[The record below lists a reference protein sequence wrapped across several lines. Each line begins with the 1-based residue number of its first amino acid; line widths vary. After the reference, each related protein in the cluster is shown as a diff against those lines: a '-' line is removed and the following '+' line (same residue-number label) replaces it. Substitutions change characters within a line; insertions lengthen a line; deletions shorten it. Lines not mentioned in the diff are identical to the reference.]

1 MNSHSGGFA
10 VKTVGTRMLISPPKY
25 VQGAGAMHDLGE
37 HTALLGTNAVVLA
50 DRGVWGFVD
59 TAVTDSLAAAGVKLT
74 REVFGGLCTQKEI
87 DRVAAA
93 ARAAGADVIVGIGGG
108 TAIDTAKAVGHALD
122 DIAVVSAPTV
132 ASTDAPTSALAV
144 IYTEDG
150 AFERYSFFQRNPNL
164 VLVDTALVA
173 GAPSR
178 FIVSG
183 MGDALATWYEA
194 RVCVAANRTAM
205 AGGLATGASLALAR
219 LCWETLMEYGHQARI
234 SAEQHV
240 VTPALE
246 KVTEA
251 NTLLSGLGFESC
263 GLAAAHGIHNGLTV
277 SHKVHGMMH
286 GEKVNIGTLAQLVLE
301 GAPTE
306 ELDTYLEFS
315 RSVGLPTTLA
325 EIGLVDPGR
334 EELLAIGRAAT
345 AEGETTHNM
354 PFPVTPEMVAD
365 ALLAG
370 DAYARATAGKAA

>member
-1 MNSHSGGFA
+1 M
-10 VKTVGTRMLISPPKY
+10 KTIGTRMLISPAKY
-25 VQGAGAMHDLGE
+25 VQGAGAMHELGE
-37 HTALLGTNAVVLA
+37 HVARLGENVVVLA
-50 DRGVWGFVD
+50 DKGVWEFVD
-59 TAVTDSLAAAGVKLT
+59 ASVSESLAAAGVRLT
-74 REVFGGLCTQKEI
+74 KEVFGGLCTQREI

-93 ARAAGADVIVGIGGG
+93 AEETGADVIVGIGGG
-108 TAIDTAKAVGHALD
+108 TAIDTAKAVGHALG

-144 IYTEDG
+144 IYTDEG
-150 AFERYSFFQRNPNL
+150 AFERYSFFGRNPNL

-173 GAPSR
+173 RAPSR

-194 RVCVAANRTAM
+194 RVCVAAHRTAM
-205 AGGLATGASLALAR
+205 AGGLATEASLSLAR
-219 LCWETLMEYGHQARI
+219 LCWETLMEYGPQARL
-234 SAEQHV
+234 SAEAHV

-277 SHKVHGMMH
+277 SHRTHGMMH
-286 GEKVNIGTLAQLVLE
+286 GEKVNMGTLAQLVLE
-301 GAPTE
+301 GAPTD
-306 ELDTYLEFS
+306 ELDTWLRFS

-325 EIGLVDPGR
+325 EVGLADAGR
-334 EELLAIGRAAT
+334 EELLAVGRAAT

-354 PFPVTPEMVAD
+354 PFTVSADMVAD
-365 ALLAG
+365 ALTAG
-370 DAYARATAGKAA
+370 DAYARATATP

>member
-1 MNSHSGGFA
+1 
-10 VKTVGTRMLISPPKY
+10 MLISPPKY

-37 HTALLGTNAVVLA
+37 HTKPLGGTALVLA
-50 DRGVWGFVD
+50 DRSVWGFVD
-59 TAVTDSLAAAGVKLT
+59 TAVSQSLAAAGITLVK
-74 REVFGGLCTQKEI
+74 EVFGGLCTSAEI
-87 DRVAAA
+87 DRITAVAE
-93 ARAAGADVIVGIGGG
+93 AAGADVIVGIGGG
-108 TAIDTAKAVGHALD
+108 TAIDTAKAVGHARGG
-122 DIAVVSAPTV
+122 ISVVSAPTV

-144 IYTEDG
+144 IYTEEG
-150 AFERYSFFQRNPNL
+150 AFERYSFFPRNPHL

-173 GAPSR
+173 AAPSR

-205 AGGLATGASLALAR
+205 AGGLATGASLSLAR
-219 LCWETLMEYGHQARI
+219 LCWETLMEYGEQARHA
-234 SAEQHV
+234 AERHV

-277 SHKVHGMMH
+277 SHRTHGMMH

-306 ELDTYLEFS
+306 ELDAFLRFG
-315 RSVGLPTTLA
+315 RSVGLPTTLS
-325 EIGLVDPGR
+325 EVGLGDADR

-345 AEGETTHNM
+345 VEGETTHNM
-354 PFPVTPEMVAD
+354 PFPVSAAQVAD

-370 DAYARATAGKAA
+370 DAYAKAQAGRA

>member
-1 MNSHSGGFA
+1 M
-10 VKTVGTRMLISPPKY
+10 KTIGTRMLISPAKY
-25 VQGAGAMHDLGE
+25 VQGAGAMHELGE
-37 HTALLGTNAVVLA
+37 HVARLGENVVVLA
-50 DRGVWGFVD
+50 DKSVWEFVD
-59 TAVTDSLAAAGVKLT
+59 AAVSESLAAAGVRLT
-74 REVFGGLCTQKEI
+74 KEVFGGLCTQREI

-93 ARAAGADVIVGIGGG
+93 AEETGADVIVGIGGG
-108 TAIDTAKAVGHALD
+108 TAIDTAKAVGHALG

-144 IYTEDG
+144 IYTDEG
-150 AFERYSFFQRNPNL
+150 AFERYSFFGRNPNL

-173 GAPSR
+173 RAPSR

-194 RVCVAANRTAM
+194 RVCVAAHRTAM
-205 AGGLATGASLALAR
+205 AGGLATEASLSLAR
-219 LCWETLMEYGHQARI
+219 LCWETLMEYGAQARL
-234 SAEQHV
+234 SAEAHV

-277 SHKVHGMMH
+277 SHRTHGMMH
-286 GEKVNIGTLAQLVLE
+286 GEKVNMGTLAQLVLE
-301 GAPTE
+301 GAPTD
-306 ELDTYLEFS
+306 ELDTWLRFS

-325 EIGLVDPGR
+325 EVGLVDAGR
-334 EELLAIGRAAT
+334 EELLAVGRAAT

-354 PFPVTPEMVAD
+354 PFTVSADMVAD

-370 DAYARATAGKAA
+370 DAYARATATP

>member
-1 MNSHSGGFA
+1 M
-10 VKTVGTRMLISPPKY
+10 KTIGTRMLISPPKY
-25 VQGAGAMHDLGE
+25 VQGAGAMNDLGE
-37 HTALLGTNAVVLA
+37 HAAHLGTHAVVLA
-50 DRGVWGFVD
+50 DKGVWGFVD
-59 TAVTDSLAAAGVKLT
+59 AAVTDSLAAAGVRLT
-74 REVFGGLCTQKEI
+74 KEVFGGLCTQREI
-87 DRVAAA
+87 DRVAAV
-93 ARAAGADVIVGIGGG
+93 ARAAGADVVVGIGGG
-108 TAIDTAKAVGHALD
+108 TAIDTAKAVGHALG

-150 AFERYSFFQRNPNL
+150 AFERYSFFRRNPNL

-173 GAPSR
+173 NAPSR

-194 RVCVAANRTAM
+194 RVCVAAERTAM
-205 AGGLATGASLALAR
+205 AGGLATAASLSLAR
-219 LCWETLMEYGHQARI
+219 LCWETLMEYGHQARLA
-234 SAEQHV
+234 AEAHV

-277 SHKVHGMMH
+277 SHRTHGMMH
-286 GEKVNIGTLAQLVLE
+286 GEKVNLGTLAQLVLE

-306 ELDTYLEFS
+306 ELDTYLRFS
-315 RSVGLPTTLA
+315 RGVGLPTTLA
-325 EIGLVDPGR
+325 EVGLVDPDR

-354 PFPVTPEMVAD
+354 PFAVTPDMVAD

-370 DAYARATAGKAA
+370 DAYARATAGKHG

>member
-1 MNSHSGGFA
+1 M
-10 VKTVGTRMLISPPKY
+10 KTVGTRMLISPAKY
-25 VQGAGAMHDLGE
+25 VQGAGAMNDLGE
-37 HTALLGTNAVVLA
+37 HTARLGSNAVVLA
-50 DRGVWGFVD
+50 DKGVWGLVD
-59 TAVTDSLAAAGVKLT
+59 SAVTDSLAAAGVKLT
-74 REVFGGLCTQKEI
+74 KEVFGGLCTQKEI

-93 ARAAGADVIVGIGGG
+93 AKAVGADVIVGIGGG

-194 RVCVAANRTAM
+194 RVCVAARRTAM
-205 AGGLATGASLALAR
+205 AGGLATEASLALAR

-301 GAPTE
+301 GADTD
-306 ELDTYLEFS
+306 ELNTYLKFS
-315 RSVGLPTTLA
+315 RAVGLPTTLA
-325 EIGLVDPGR
+325 EIGLVDPDR

-354 PFPVTPEMVAD
+354 PFAVTPEMVAE

>member
-1 MNSHSGGFA
+1 
-10 VKTVGTRMLISPPKY
+10 VDTVRTRMMISPPKY
-25 VQGAGAMHDLGE
+25 VQGAGAMHGLGTHAARLGE
-37 HTALLGTNAVVLA
+37 HALVLA

-59 TAVTDSLAAAGVKLT
+59 QTVTESLAAAGVKLT
-74 REVFGGLCTQKEI
+74 REVFGGLCTQAEI
-87 DRVAAA
+87 DRITGA
-93 ARAAGADVIVGIGGG
+93 ARAAGADVVVGIGGG
-108 TAIDTAKAVGHALD
+108 TAIDTAKAVGHACG

-144 IYTEDG
+144 VYTEEG
-150 AFERYSFFQRNPNL
+150 AFERYAFFQRNPNL
-164 VLVDTALVA
+164 VLVDTAYVA
-173 GAPSR
+173 QAPSR

-194 RVCVAANRTAM
+194 RVCVAADRVAM
-205 AGGLATGASLALAR
+205 AGGLATGASLSLAR
-219 LCWETLMEYGHQARI
+219 LCWETLMEYGPQARLA
-234 SAEQHV
+234 AEQHV

-277 SHKVHGMMH
+277 SHRTHGMMH
-286 GEKVNIGTLAQLVLE
+286 GEKVNLGTLAQLVLE

-306 ELDTYLEFS
+306 ELDTWLRFS
-315 RSVGLPTTLA
+315 RAVGLPTTLA
-325 EIGLVDPGR
+325 EIGLSDPDR

-354 PFPVTPEMVAD
+354 PFPVTPETVAD

-370 DAYARATAGKAA
+370 DAYARASKAAA